1 MQEPFVY
8 LSSPKDI
15 MANDQWRTFAIGK
28 FDGLHVAHQAVL
40 KEAAE
45 QAHISGSVPCIFTFS
60 PHPRYVLTGDPAY
73 EKMLTPPY
81 ERAEVA
87 KHFGIEEIFVA
98 NFNKDFRAQS
108 AEEFIRNYLLPLGAK
123 HLVVGYNFRFG
134 KNGATDAEG
143 LKEIASELGLTVD
156 VIGSVNDHGQPVS
169 SSRIRMY
176 LECGAALSASELL
189 GRPYRVRGVVV
200 RGDARGRSIGFPTA
214 NLKVTES
221 YVLPK
226 VGVYVVD
233 VKVSDR
239 VYRGMM
245 NLGFR
250 PTVDNAGR
258 LSLEVNL
265 LDFEGDL
272 YGRELVV
279 DFLHFIREEQKFAS
293 LSELQDQLRKDR
305 DFARNWPNI

>member
-8 LSSPKDI
+8 LTSAKDI
-15 MANDQWRTFAIGK
+15 ATDDLTRVFAIGK
-28 FDGLHVAHQAVL
+28 FDGLHIAHHAVL
-40 KEAAE
+40 KEAVAK
-45 QAHISGSVPCIFTFS
+45 AHATNSTPCIFTFS
-60 PHPRYVLTGDPAY
+60 PHPRFVLTGDPAY
-73 EKMLTPPY
+73 DNMLTPPY

-87 KHFGIEEIFVA
+87 RSAGIEEIFVA
-98 NFNKDFRAQS
+98 NFNKEFRAQS
-108 AEEFIRNYLLPLGAK
+108 AEEFIRNYLIPLGAK
-123 HLVVGYNFRFG
+123 HLVVGYNFHFG

-143 LKEIASELGLTVD
+143 LKVIAGEFGLTVD
-156 VIGSVNDHGQPVS
+156 VIGSVNDHGKPVS

-233 VKVSDR
+233 VTVSGN

-250 PTVDNAGR
+250 PTVDNAGH

-279 DFLHFIREEQKFAS
+279 DLLHFIRDEKKFDS
-293 LSELQDQLRKDR
+293 LSELQEQLRKDR
-305 DFARNWPNI
+305 DFARIWPNI